1 MSELGS
7 VHTTEKIQIVVEPQ
21 YLPEESQP
29 MDSFW
34 VFTYEVVVTNMGP
47 QTVQLLSRH
56 WVITD
61 ANGKQEDVRGPGVV
75 GKTPILREGESFSYT
90 SFCPLPTNLGTMHGS
105 YQFRREDG
113 EIFDAT
119 IAPFVLSTSSSL
131 N

>member
-119 IAPFVLSTSSSL
+119 IAPFVLSTSTSL

>member
-7 VHTTEKIQIVVEPQ
+7 IYTTEKIQVIVEPQ

-34 VFTYEVVVTNMGP
+34 VFTYEVVMTNMGAK
-47 QTVQLLSRH
+47 TVQLLSRH

-61 ANGKQEDVRGPGVV
+61 GNGHQENVRGPGVV
-75 GKTPILREGESFSYT
+75 GKKPILQEGESFSYT
-90 SFCPLPTNLGTMHGS
+90 SFCPLPTQMGTMHGT
-105 YQFRREDG
+105 YQFQREDG
-113 EIFDAT
+113 EIFDVT
-119 IAPFVLSTSSSL
+119 IAPFVLSTSTSL